1 MVKVLFDTSVL
12 VAAFVKV
19 HPQHQPC
26 ASWWQKVQNGKI
38 KGIISTHTLA
48 ELYSVLTRLPISPRI
63 SPTLAQQL
71 IEQNLKDFDIIPLT
85 PEDYKNVIKQMV
97 NLKLIGGA
105 IFDALI
111 AQVAVKTNSDYLLT
125 NNPNHFTR
133 ISMEIASKVILPQS
147 EDSN

>member
-19 HPQHQPC
+19 HPQHGPC
-26 ASWWQKVQNGKI
+26 AVWWQKVQNAEI

-71 IEQNLKDFDIIPLT
+71 IEENLKNFDIVPLT
-85 PEDYKNVIKQMV
+85 PEDYKIVIEQMV
-97 NLKLIGGA
+97 NLKLTGGA
-105 IFDALI
+105 IFDA
-111 AQVAVKTNSDYLLT
+111 
-125 NNPNHFTR
+125 
-133 ISMEIASKVILPQS
+133 
-147 EDSN
+147 

>member
-19 HPQHQPC
+19 HPQHKPC
-26 ASWWQKVQNGKI
+26 AAWWQKVQSAEI

-48 ELYSVLTRLPISPRI
+48 ELYSVLTRLPISPHI

-71 IEQNLKDFDIIPLT
+71 IEENLKDFDIIPLT
-85 PEDYKNVIKQMV
+85 PEDYKTVIKQMV
-97 NLKLIGGA
+97 NLNLTGGA

-111 AQVAVKTNSDYLLT
+111 AQVAVKINSDYLLT

-133 ISMEIASKVILPQS
+133 ISAEIASKVILPQS
-147 EDSN
+147 